1 MLNGS
6 LSMSATQEWLK
17 QKFRED
23 AGLVAYSNIRLTEE
37 IEDLK
42 ERLKK
47 VETDIAYTQKIYFK
61 DE

>member
-1 MLNGS
+1 
-6 LSMSATQEWLK
+6 MSATQEWLK

>member
-17 QKFRED
+17 EKFREE
-23 AGLVAYSNIRLTEE
+23 AGPMSYSNTRLTSE

>member
-1 MLNGS
+1 
-6 LSMSATQEWLK
+6 MSATQEWLK
-17 QKFRED
+17 EKFREE
-23 AGLVAYSNIRLTEE
+23 AGLMSYSNTRLTSE

-61 DE
+61 VDEPRDE

>member
-1 MLNGS
+1 
-6 LSMSATQEWLK
+6 MSATQEWLK
-17 QKFRED
+17 EKFREE
-23 AGLVAYSNIRLTEE
+23 AGPMSYSNTRLTSE